1 LPVRIGDIVNNI
13 GKVIEIILLGG
24 LMGLFGQGIRAVVG
38 LKTMVDEANQKGVS
52 QNELFDAARLLI
64 SLVIGFLAG
73 IAATLALG
81 FDKFDTIQM
90 SLLLG
95 IAAAGYSGTDFI
107 EGFISQYLP
116 GGKPAAGPDR
126 KGGDANGGDAQ
137 PLSPQQK
144 AAQAKAG
151 ALQQQAPET
160 TPSIQAVQKQLSQV
174 TSAASD
180 SSLPALHSK
189 VDTMMLQLD
198 SLQEAVATP
207 EPAEDAAAP
216 TQDAGITGRVTP
228 TIVKK
233 MFPAT
238 PLANITKNLPFVLD
252 GLVWKDLT
260 DKAMVDMALS
270 TIRAET
276 EGFVPI
282 PEGKSRFN
290 TSVTPFD
297 KYEPGTQLGKNLG
310 NTEAGDGP
318 RFKGRGYVQLTGRSN
333 YQHIGPKVGVDLV
346 ADPDKACDPAIAGK
360 ILAQY
365 LSDHDETIRT
375 ALAAGDLVKARKAV
389 NGGTNGFANFKS
401 AYEIGVDV
409 LPVA

>member
-1 LPVRIGDIVNNI
+1 LGGIVNNI
-13 GKVIEIILLGG
+13 ARVIEIILLGG
-24 LMGLFGQGIRAVVG
+24 LMGLFGQGIRAIVG
-38 LKTMVDEANQKGVS
+38 LKSMVDQANEKGVS

-81 FDKFDTIQM
+81 FDKFETIQM

-116 GGKPAAGPDR
+116 GGKPAARPDR
-126 KGGDANGGDAQ
+126 KDRDANGGDGQ
-137 PLSPQQK
+137 PPEAQQK
-144 AAQAKAG
+144 GAQAKPD

-160 TPSIQAVQKQLSQV
+160 TASIQAVQKQLSQV
-174 TSAASD
+174 TSATSD
-180 SSLPALHSK
+180 SSLPALHGK
-189 VDTMMLQLD
+189 VDTMMRQLD
-198 SLQEAVATP
+198 SLHEAAATP
-207 EPAEDAAAP
+207 EPAEDAAPP
-216 TQDAGITGRVTP
+216 TEAAGITDKVTP

-238 PLANITKNLPFVLD
+238 PLSNIAKNLPFVLE

-297 KYEPGTQLGKNLG
+297 KYEPGTELGRNLG
-310 NTEAGDGP
+310 NTQPGDGP

-333 YQHIGPKVGVDLV
+333 YTHIGPKVGVDLL
-346 ADPDKACDPAIAGK
+346 ANPDKACDPGIAGK

-365 LSDHDETIRT
+365 LSDHEETIRA
-375 ALAAGDLVKARKAV
+375 ALATGDLVRARKAV

>member
-1 LPVRIGDIVNNI
+1 LGGIVNNI
-13 GKVIEIILLGG
+13 ARVIEIILLGG

-38 LKTMVDEANQKGVS
+38 LKSMVDQANAKGVS

-81 FDKFDTIQM
+81 FDKFETIQM

-126 KGGDANGGDAQ
+126 KGDANGGDAQ
-137 PLSPQQK
+137 PLSPRQK

-160 TPSIQAVQKQLSQV
+160 TPTIQAVQKQLSQV
-174 TSAASD
+174 TSATSD
-180 SSLPALHSK
+180 SSLPALHGK

-198 SLQEAVATP
+198 SLQGAVATP
-207 EPAEDAAAP
+207 EAAEDAASP
-216 TQDAGITGRVTP
+216 TEDAGITGKVTS

-238 PLANITKNLPFVLD
+238 PLSNIAKNLPFVVD

-290 TSVTPFD
+290 TGVTPFD
-297 KYEPGTQLGKNLG
+297 KYEPGTEIGKRLG
-310 NTEAGDGP
+310 NTQPGDGP

-333 YQHIGPKVGVDLV
+333 YAHIGPKVGVDLLV
-346 ADPDKACDPAIAGK
+346 NPDKACDPEIAGK

-365 LSDHDETIRT
+365 LSDHEETIRA
-375 ALAAGDLVKARKAV
+375 ALAADDLVKARKAV